1 MSENLMITERNM
13 YAVHVRNDEGIN
25 WALGVQQV

>member
-1 MSENLMITERNM
+1 MSENLMITEQRT

-25 WALGVQQV
+25 RTLGVQQV